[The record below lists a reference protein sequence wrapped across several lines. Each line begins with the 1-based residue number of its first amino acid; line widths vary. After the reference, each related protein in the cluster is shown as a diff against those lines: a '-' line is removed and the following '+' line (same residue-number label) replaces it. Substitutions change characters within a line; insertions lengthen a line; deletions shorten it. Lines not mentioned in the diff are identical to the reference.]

1 MRKIFKIQIKA
12 MIFNLDRF
20 LVIKPFKSWEFPEG
34 KVRFGETLERA
45 TFNRI
50 KDLTGL
56 DIEVLK
62 PLYTTT
68 IIKNNKKQIL
78 EITLLCFSKENIV
91 KLKDKS
97 WEYKWIK
104 SYEFEKYLSGELIN
118 DIEMNLDIDKI
129 LLDMK
134 FFYFYK

>member
-1 MRKIFKIQIKA
+1 MKKNFKIQIKA
-12 MIFNLDRF
+12 MVFNLDRF
-20 LVIKPFKSWEFPEG
+20 LVIKPSKSWEFPEG

-45 TFNRI
+45 TINRI

-62 PLYTTT
+62 PLYTNT
-68 IIKNNKKQIL
+68 IIKNNKVHTL
-78 EITLLCFSKENIV
+78 VITLLCFSKNNKIN
-91 KLKDKS
+91 LKDKS
-97 WEYKWIK
+97 YEYKWIK
-104 SYEFEKYLSGELIN
+104 SYELEKYLSEELLN
-118 DIEMNLDIDKI
+118 DIEMNLDMDKI